1 MHLHQEHMHIPII
14 ECGIVT
20 RFRDPLSVQPI
31 KNPTLSIQKMY
42 PWKRIFL
49 KMKIWLMK
57 KRQMEN
63 ASILPS
69 SLILKKTQLI
79 LHLVVDGDIFAE
91 RKIEP
96 MIESAGDWMEVS
108 FKIYSRKWF
117 FDPFKNLFKMI
128 FLANGRQTA
137 Q

>member
-20 RFRDPLSVQPI
+20 RFRDPLAVQLVKNSNESV
-31 KNPTLSIQKMY
+31 KMMY

-63 ASILPS
+63 ASMLPS
-69 SLILKKTQLI
+69 SLILRKTQLI
-79 LHLVVDGDIFAE
+79 LHLVADGDIFVE

-96 MIESAGDWMEVS
+96 MIENAGDWMEVG
-108 FKIYSRKWF
+108 FKIYSWQWF
-117 FDPFKNLFKMI
+117 FDPLKNLLKMI
-128 FLANGRQTA
+128 FLANGRKIA